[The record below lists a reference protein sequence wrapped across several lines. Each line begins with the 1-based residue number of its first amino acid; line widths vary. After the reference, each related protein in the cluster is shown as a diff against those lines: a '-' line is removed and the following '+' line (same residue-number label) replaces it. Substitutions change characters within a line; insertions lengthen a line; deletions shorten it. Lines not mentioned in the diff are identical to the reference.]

1 MTPTISLRVWARWT
15 LVGNTAIA
23 TYLEKVSK
31 KSDNNNILNLIYLWL
46 NHFQSSYIVLFKN
59 AFFEEG
65 ILNLG
70 EFTLQ
75 NAWKYLP
82 TASNNF

>member
-1 MTPTISLRVWARWT
+1 M
-15 LVGNTAIA
+15 GNTA

-46 NHFQSSYIVLFKN
+46 NHFQGSYIVLFKN

-70 EFTLQ
+70 KFILK
-75 NAWKYLP
+75 NPWKYIP